1 MNRIARNSRFS
12 MRAFARD
19 LQLQPSALSQILS
32 GKRSI
37 SDRLVNRIFSKI
49 SLTPK
54 EQMLF
59 LVSLANTKQQSG
71 FKRISPKLKLLLKK
85 QNHSSVQLAYQLST
99 EKFSIIADWYHY
111 AILELTQVEGFISQ
125 TEWIAVQLGL
135 QTVQVELAIDRLV
148 EVGLLKW
155 DNNHLVKAKLQYE
168 VTDKHI
174 TTLALRVRQRQI
186 LEKSILSLE
195 QDPIETRKH
204 SAMTLAIDPDR
215 LDEAKSRI
223 DHFIQELTA
232 FLEGGKQKKV
242 YELLVNLFPLQP
254 IALKGE
260 TS

>member
-1 MNRIARNSRFS
+1 M
-12 MRAFARD
+12 
-19 LQLQPSALSQILS
+19 
-32 GKRSI
+32 
-37 SDRLVNRIFSKI
+37 
-49 SLTPK
+49 
-54 EQMLF
+54 
-59 LVSLANTKQQSG
+59 
-71 FKRISPKLKLLLKK
+71 LKLLLNN
-85 QNHSSVQLAYQLST
+85 QNHRSVQLAYQLST

-125 TEWIAVQLGL
+125 AEWIAAQLGL
-135 QTVQVELAIDRLV
+135 QTVQIELAIDRLV

-155 DNNHLVKAKLQYE
+155 ENDRLIKEKLQYE
-168 VTDKHI
+168 VTDKHV
-174 TTLALRVRQRQI
+174 TTLALRIRQKQV

-215 LDEAKSRI
+215 LDEAKNRI

-254 IALKGE
+254 IVSEGE